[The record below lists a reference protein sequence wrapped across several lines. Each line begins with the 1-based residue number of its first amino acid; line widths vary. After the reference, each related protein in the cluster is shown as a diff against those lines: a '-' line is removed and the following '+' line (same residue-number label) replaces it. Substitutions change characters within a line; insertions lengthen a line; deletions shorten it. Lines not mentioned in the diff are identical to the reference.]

1 MSRPDDAHAQFE
13 LKSVD
18 ASRRIIEGI
27 ASTITPD
34 RGGDVM
40 VPEGA
45 QYSLPMPLLWQH
57 GDPVGEVFAADVLP
71 GKGIKIKARISTV
84 HTPGRLKDFVE
95 EAWAAL
101 SATPPLVRGLSIGW
115 KPIEEEPIKGTKFRR
130 VLKWIWGEL
139 SAVVVPMNA
148 EATITAIK
156 SFDAAGLASS
166 GNGPRGPS
174 TPGVPGLRKAE
185 AMKNQ
190 IPYSE
195 QIETLQTDL
204 STKSTRLNELIAKAE
219 GEGLE
224 GEEPAERKGLT
235 AALQTG
241 AERMAELKALEATSV
256 IGARSIFESPAIP
269 AAQRREAPR
278 VEVVPLPKGT
288 LFTRYAMAIAAGKGS
303 ISDTIAYAK
312 RWEGQTPELLKFIK
326 TAVPGSTV
334 VESPGWGAEMVYA
347 TNLVSEFAELLYP
360 LTIIGRISGF
370 RMTPF
375 NVRVLVQTL
384 GSTVDWVGEKAAK
397 PVTELDFTTV
407 TMPYD
412 KIAGIIVITE
422 ELVRLATPS
431 AEATVRNDLTKAIAK
446 FMDQQFVLPSVT
458 ATANRPA
465 SVTNNVTPVPASGT
479 ELSDLFIDFN
489 DALAPYDA
497 AEIDTAGLYIV
508 MPGAVARGISA
519 LRNSLGLGDSQVSM
533 TPTGGTIMGYP
544 VLVSNSVPAGDI
556 VFIQPSEILLADDG
570 RVTLDSSNQATL
582 DMAGGNSPTFNL
594 WQKNCVGI
602 RAERWITWKKRRSA
616 AVQLITGAAYAPT
629 PSA

>member
-57 GDPVGEVFAADVLP
+57 GDPVGEVFAAEVVP

-84 HTPGRLKDFVE
+84 HTPGRLKDFVD

-156 SFDAAGLASS
+156 SFDAASLASS
-166 GNGPRGPS
+166 GNGPRIPS
-174 TPGVPGLRKAE
+174 LPGVPGLRKAE

-195 QIETLQTDL
+195 QIETLQNDL
-204 STKSTRLNELIAKAE
+204 STKSTRLNELIAKAD

-269 AAQRREAPR
+269 AAQRQAPR
-278 VEVVPLPKGT
+278 VEVATLPKGT
-288 LFTRYAMAIAAGKGS
+288 LFTRYAMAVAAGKGS
-303 ISDTIAYAK
+303 LSDTLAYAK
-312 RWEGQTPELLKFIK
+312 RWDGQTPEVSRYIK
-326 TAVPGSTV
+326 AVAGSTV

-347 TNLVSEFAELLYP
+347 TNLASEFAELLRP
-360 LTIIGRISGF
+360 ETIIGRINGF

-375 NVRVLVQTL
+375 NVRVLVQTV
-384 GSTVDWVGEKAAK
+384 GSTVNWVGEKTAK

-407 TMPYD
+407 TMAYD
-412 KIAGIIVITE
+412 KIAGIIVLTE
-422 ELVRLATPS
+422 ELIRLSSPS
-431 AEATVRNDLTKAIAK
+431 AEATVRTDLVSSIAA
-446 FMDQQFVLPSVT
+446 FMDAQFVLPSVS
-458 ATANRPA
+458 ATANNPA

-479 ELSDLFIDFN
+479 ELADLFIDIN
-489 DALAPYDA
+489 GALAAY
-497 AEIDTAGLYIV
+497 DTANIPTNGLYIV
-508 MPGAVARGISA
+508 TTPTVARGISA
-519 LRNSLGLGDSQVSM
+519 LRNSLGQPDSQVAM
-533 TPTGGTIMGYP
+533 TPNGGTIMGYT

-556 VFIQPSEILLADDG
+556 VFIQPREILLADDG

-602 RAERWITWKKRRSA
+602 RAERWVTWKKRRSE
-616 AVQLITGAAYAPT
+616 AVQIITGAAYAPT